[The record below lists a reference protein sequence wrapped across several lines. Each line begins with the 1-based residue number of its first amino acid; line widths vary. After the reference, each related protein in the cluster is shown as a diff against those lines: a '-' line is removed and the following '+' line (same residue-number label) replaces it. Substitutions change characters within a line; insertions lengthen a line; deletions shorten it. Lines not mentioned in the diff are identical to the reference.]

1 MHEAPDERV
10 LTLTCCDL
18 EVDAVDVQRVV
29 HHVLK
34 AAVLYGDLPLTG
46 DEVRG
51 IGLGGEVASTTGTEL
66 DVEALQRDVARV
78 LGEDA
83 HALGEVDVHILE
95 ADITALGDEDSGLGA
110 VAGAGGKD
118 RPCGEVGVL
127 PMGSIE
133 KQLRVLACYTHSG
146 SLSWS
151 ELTDVLIREEYVG
164 GAVEELA
171 RLRVKG
177 KAMVGGRGPV
187 RAVGFQLPLVRD
199 APLDPRCGG
208 EDDTARGVGAQD
220 MQLRDLRIG
229 EVNGEA
235 SELDALTAV
244 EDDGEH
250 AVFEEQ
256 FASLTLHDD
265 VAPASEEKAY
275 RAATRVV
282 VIGDEVL
289 ALYGSLTGEV
299 VAPRA
304 KA

>member
-1 MHEAPDERV
+1 MHEAADERV
-10 LTLTCCDL
+10 LTLACCDL
-18 EVDAVDVQRVV
+18 EIDAVDVQRVV
-29 HHVLK
+29 HHILK

-51 IGLGGEVASTTGTEL
+51 IGLGGEVASTTGAEL
-66 DVEALQRDVARV
+66 DVEALQRDVTRV

-83 HALGEVDVHILE
+83 HALGEVDVHILK
-95 ADITALGDEDSGLGA
+95 ANITALGDEDSGLGA
-110 VAGAGGKD
+110 VARAGSKYC
-118 RPCGEVGVL
+118 PCGEVGVL
-127 PMGSIE
+127 PVGSIE
-133 KQLRVLACYTHSG
+133 KRPRVLARDTHSD
-146 SLSWS
+146 SLACSQ
-151 ELTDVLIREEYVG
+151 LTDVLVREEHVR

-171 RLRVKG
+171 RLRVEG
-177 KAMVGGRGPV
+177 KAMVGCRAPA

-208 EDDTARGVGAQD
+208 EDGTARGVGVQD

-229 EVNGEA
+229 EVDGEA

-256 FASLTLHDD
+256 FTSLTLHDD
-265 VAPASEEKAY
+265 VAPAPQEKAY
-275 RAATRVV
+275 RTTTCVV